1 MLSALFR
8 SQSTNCA
15 DNKIALFAYSY
26 CQEMAVRITRV
37 STLKG
42 EWRKVEL
49 CIDIRF
55 IAPFFRRELLCTLSF
70 IVLRSC
76 IVVSVLN

>member
-1 MLSALFR
+1 MSVLFR
-8 SQSTNCA
+8 SQNTNGA

-26 CQEMAVRITRV
+26 CQEMAVRVTRV
-37 STLKG
+37 SALKG

-49 CIDIRF
+49 FIDIRF
-55 IAPFFRRELLCTLSF
+55 TAPFFRKELLYTLSF

-76 IVVSVLN
+76 AVVCVLN